1 MYTTDFNYEKA
12 VKAKV
17 GDKIIITATEL
28 RDIDPTEVTI
38 TEIQPEIKGM
48 DFVVTPK
55 FKTAQGEYTDIVFN
69 CGNAGEF
76 AYADTWHFKEEEE
89 EEKTDK
95 DKINQILRD
104 NIKDKEN
111 SKETYK
117 GILCNLKDALSIAMT
132 TQDEHDKEIY
142 KRIYDYITERMRE
155 VDESRK
161 ENK

>member
-1 MYTTDFNYEKA
+1 MYVSDFGYEKIS
-12 VKAKV
+12 KAKV

-28 RDIDPTEVTI
+28 KDIDPTEVTI
-38 TEIQPEIKGM
+38 IEIQPELKGM

-69 CGNAGEF
+69 SGNAGEF

-89 EEKTDK
+89 KTDK
-95 DKINQILRD
+95 DKISQILRD
-104 NIKDKEN
+104 NINDQEK
-111 SKETYK
+111 SRGTYK
-117 GILCNLKDALSIAMT
+117 GVLYDLKDALSIAMT